1 MIEQFGNGLLLG
13 IIISVASVAL
23 SLLYGVTRIVNFAHG
38 EIIALGAIMTL
49 FFSNPID
56 SRVLFLDR
64 YSPLGMNFTFSIII
78 SIIICGIF
86 GGLLEIFLFKPLRKS
101 EVGNIAVLV
110 VTIGLSIFFRHIYLL
125 FATGKVQNFPLDLE
139 RRQTYLFFDM
149 TPRNFQVLIAGL
161 AVMIFIGLFLSYTK
175 IGKAM
180 RAVRDSNELA
190 NISGINSDNIIL
202 FTWVS
207 SSMLAGL
214 AGIFQAIINDV
225 RYNMGFLILL
235 LIFAGTVLGG
245 IGTSFG
251 AMVGGF
257 IIILKVSIKFLIT
270 LALTAGS
277 IYLVFVLNEE
287 GPFRILFNLLTF
299 AGIYGLAAIGLNVHF
314 GLTGLLNFGHASFM
328 GVGAYVTLLLIP
340 HAAGREGEIT
350 DTGLAFFPALII
362 GIIAAALFGL
372 LLGLPA
378 IRLRGD
384 YLAIVTIAAAEI
396 FRLLVRDLE
405 SITGGVYGIIN
416 FSDSLQM
423 YRPNFVE
430 NFAEN
435 FELNSSQLW
444 VGLLSWISIFF
455 VLLLLKR
462 LTNSPWGRALRAVRE
477 DEDAVRA
484 LGKNAVWLKLQ
495 SFMLGAGIAGLAGVL
510 LAFNYGSLQT
520 TTFVPLLTFYVWAIM
535 ILGGV
540 GSLTGPIFG
549 SIIFWVI
556 ISETDRLALL
566 IFENANGQQLAGVR
580 FVLVG
585 LLIMFLMIFRPSG
598 LLGKK
603 EELLLDVKSS

>member
-125 FATGKVQNFPLDLE
+125 FATGKVQNFPLELE

-161 AVMIFIGLFLSYTK
+161 AVMIIIGLFLSYTK

-251 AMVGGF
+251 AMVGG
-257 IIILKVSIKFLIT
+257 
-270 LALTAGS
+270 
-277 IYLVFVLNEE
+277 
-287 GPFRILFNLLTF
+287 
-299 AGIYGLAAIGLNVHF
+299 
-314 GLTGLLNFGHASFM
+314 
-328 GVGAYVTLLLIP
+328 LLIGIFVQVSVALP
-340 HAAGREGEIT
+340 FMEGHTE
-350 DTGLAFFPALII
+350 A
-362 GIIAAALFGL
+362 
-372 LLGLPA
+372 
-378 IRLRGD
+378 
-384 YLAIVTIAAAEI
+384 
-396 FRLLVRDLE
+396 
-405 SITGGVYGIIN
+405 
-416 FSDSLQM
+416 
-423 YRPNFVE
+423 
-430 NFAEN
+430 
-435 FELNSSQLW
+435 
-444 VGLLSWISIFF
+444 
-455 VLLLLKR
+455 
-462 LTNSPWGRALRAVRE
+462 
-477 DEDAVRA
+477 
-484 LGKNAVWLKLQ
+484 KNAVAL
-495 SFMLGAGIAGLAGVL
+495 
-510 LAFNYGSLQT
+510 
-520 TTFVPLLTFYVWAIM
+520 AIM
-535 ILGGV
+535 ILILLFRPQG
-540 GSLTGPIFG
+540 IFG
-549 SIIFWVI
+549 QKER
-556 ISETDRLALL
+556 IS
-566 IFENANGQQLAGVR
+566 
-580 FVLVG
+580 
-585 LLIMFLMIFRPSG
+585 
-598 LLGKK
+598 
-603 EELLLDVKSS
+603 

>member
-64 YSPLGMNFTFSIII
+64 YSPLGMNFTFSIVI

-125 FATGKVQNFPLDLE
+125 FATGKVQNFPLELE

-190 NISGINSDNIIL
+190 NVSGINSDNIIL

-251 AMVGGF
+251 AMVGG
-257 IIILKVSIKFLIT
+257 
-270 LALTAGS
+270 
-277 IYLVFVLNEE
+277 
-287 GPFRILFNLLTF
+287 
-299 AGIYGLAAIGLNVHF
+299 
-314 GLTGLLNFGHASFM
+314 
-328 GVGAYVTLLLIP
+328 LLIGIFVQVSVALP
-340 HAAGREGEIT
+340 FMEGHTE
-350 DTGLAFFPALII
+350 A
-362 GIIAAALFGL
+362 
-372 LLGLPA
+372 
-378 IRLRGD
+378 
-384 YLAIVTIAAAEI
+384 
-396 FRLLVRDLE
+396 
-405 SITGGVYGIIN
+405 
-416 FSDSLQM
+416 
-423 YRPNFVE
+423 
-430 NFAEN
+430 
-435 FELNSSQLW
+435 
-444 VGLLSWISIFF
+444 
-455 VLLLLKR
+455 
-462 LTNSPWGRALRAVRE
+462 
-477 DEDAVRA
+477 
-484 LGKNAVWLKLQ
+484 KNAVAL
-495 SFMLGAGIAGLAGVL
+495 
-510 LAFNYGSLQT
+510 
-520 TTFVPLLTFYVWAIM
+520 AIM
-535 ILGGV
+535 ILILLFRPQG
-540 GSLTGPIFG
+540 IFG
-549 SIIFWVI
+549 QKER
-556 ISETDRLALL
+556 IS
-566 IFENANGQQLAGVR
+566 
-580 FVLVG
+580 
-585 LLIMFLMIFRPSG
+585 
-598 LLGKK
+598 
-603 EELLLDVKSS
+603 

>member
-125 FATGKVQNFPLDLE
+125 FATGKVQNFPLELE

-180 RAVRDSNELA
+180 RAVRDSNDLA
-190 NISGINSDNIIL
+190 SVSGINSDNIIL

-214 AGIFQAIINDV
+214 AGIFQATINDI

-251 AMVGGF
+251 AM
-257 IIILKVSIKFLIT
+257 
-270 LALTAGS
+270 
-277 IYLVFVLNEE
+277 
-287 GPFRILFNLLTF
+287 
-299 AGIYGLAAIGLNVHF
+299 IG
-314 GLTGLLNFGHASFM
+314 GLL
-328 GVGAYVTLLLIP
+328 
-340 HAAGREGEIT
+340 
-350 DTGLAFFPALII
+350 I
-362 GIIAAALFGL
+362 GIIVQVSVALPFMEGHTE
-372 LLGLPA
+372 A
-378 IRLRGD
+378 
-384 YLAIVTIAAAEI
+384 
-396 FRLLVRDLE
+396 
-405 SITGGVYGIIN
+405 
-416 FSDSLQM
+416 
-423 YRPNFVE
+423 
-430 NFAEN
+430 
-435 FELNSSQLW
+435 
-444 VGLLSWISIFF
+444 
-455 VLLLLKR
+455 
-462 LTNSPWGRALRAVRE
+462 
-477 DEDAVRA
+477 
-484 LGKNAVWLKLQ
+484 KNAVAL
-495 SFMLGAGIAGLAGVL
+495 
-510 LAFNYGSLQT
+510 
-520 TTFVPLLTFYVWAIM
+520 AIM
-535 ILGGV
+535 ILILLFRPQG
-540 GSLTGPIFG
+540 IFG
-549 SIIFWVI
+549 
-556 ISETDRLALL
+556 E
-566 IFENANGQQLAGVR
+566 
-580 FVLVG
+580 
-585 LLIMFLMIFRPSG
+585 
-598 LLGKK
+598 K
-603 EELLLDVKSS
+603 ERVS

>member
-78 SIIICGIF
+78 CCIF

-125 FATGKVQNFPLDLE
+125 FATGKVQNFPLELE

-202 FTWVS
+202 FTWIS

-251 AMVGGF
+251 AMVGG
-257 IIILKVSIKFLIT
+257 
-270 LALTAGS
+270 
-277 IYLVFVLNEE
+277 
-287 GPFRILFNLLTF
+287 
-299 AGIYGLAAIGLNVHF
+299 
-314 GLTGLLNFGHASFM
+314 
-328 GVGAYVTLLLIP
+328 LLIGIFVQVSVALP
-340 HAAGREGEIT
+340 FMEGHTE
-350 DTGLAFFPALII
+350 A
-362 GIIAAALFGL
+362 
-372 LLGLPA
+372 
-378 IRLRGD
+378 
-384 YLAIVTIAAAEI
+384 
-396 FRLLVRDLE
+396 
-405 SITGGVYGIIN
+405 
-416 FSDSLQM
+416 
-423 YRPNFVE
+423 
-430 NFAEN
+430 
-435 FELNSSQLW
+435 
-444 VGLLSWISIFF
+444 
-455 VLLLLKR
+455 
-462 LTNSPWGRALRAVRE
+462 
-477 DEDAVRA
+477 
-484 LGKNAVWLKLQ
+484 KNAVAL
-495 SFMLGAGIAGLAGVL
+495 
-510 LAFNYGSLQT
+510 
-520 TTFVPLLTFYVWAIM
+520 AIM
-535 ILGGV
+535 ILILLFRPQG
-540 GSLTGPIFG
+540 IFG
-549 SIIFWVI
+549 QKER
-556 ISETDRLALL
+556 IS
-566 IFENANGQQLAGVR
+566 
-580 FVLVG
+580 
-585 LLIMFLMIFRPSG
+585 
-598 LLGKK
+598 
-603 EELLLDVKSS
+603 

>member
-125 FATGKVQNFPLDLE
+125 FATGKVQNFPLELE

-161 AVMIFIGLFLSYTK
+161 AVMIFIGFFLSYTK

-202 FTWVS
+202 FTWIS

-251 AMVGGF
+251 AMVGG
-257 IIILKVSIKFLIT
+257 
-270 LALTAGS
+270 
-277 IYLVFVLNEE
+277 
-287 GPFRILFNLLTF
+287 
-299 AGIYGLAAIGLNVHF
+299 
-314 GLTGLLNFGHASFM
+314 
-328 GVGAYVTLLLIP
+328 LLIGIFVQVSVALP
-340 HAAGREGEIT
+340 FMEGHTE
-350 DTGLAFFPALII
+350 A
-362 GIIAAALFGL
+362 
-372 LLGLPA
+372 
-378 IRLRGD
+378 
-384 YLAIVTIAAAEI
+384 
-396 FRLLVRDLE
+396 
-405 SITGGVYGIIN
+405 
-416 FSDSLQM
+416 
-423 YRPNFVE
+423 
-430 NFAEN
+430 
-435 FELNSSQLW
+435 
-444 VGLLSWISIFF
+444 
-455 VLLLLKR
+455 
-462 LTNSPWGRALRAVRE
+462 
-477 DEDAVRA
+477 
-484 LGKNAVWLKLQ
+484 KNAVAL
-495 SFMLGAGIAGLAGVL
+495 
-510 LAFNYGSLQT
+510 
-520 TTFVPLLTFYVWAIM
+520 AIM
-535 ILGGV
+535 ILILLFRPQG
-540 GSLTGPIFG
+540 IFG
-549 SIIFWVI
+549 QKER
-556 ISETDRLALL
+556 IS
-566 IFENANGQQLAGVR
+566 
-580 FVLVG
+580 
-585 LLIMFLMIFRPSG
+585 
-598 LLGKK
+598 
-603 EELLLDVKSS
+603 

>member
-38 EIIALGAIMTL
+38 EIIALGSIMTL

-125 FATGKVQNFPLDLE
+125 FATGKVQNFPLELE

-251 AMVGGF
+251 AMVGG
-257 IIILKVSIKFLIT
+257 
-270 LALTAGS
+270 
-277 IYLVFVLNEE
+277 
-287 GPFRILFNLLTF
+287 
-299 AGIYGLAAIGLNVHF
+299 
-314 GLTGLLNFGHASFM
+314 
-328 GVGAYVTLLLIP
+328 LLIGIFVQVSVALP
-340 HAAGREGEIT
+340 FMEGHTE
-350 DTGLAFFPALII
+350 A
-362 GIIAAALFGL
+362 
-372 LLGLPA
+372 
-378 IRLRGD
+378 
-384 YLAIVTIAAAEI
+384 
-396 FRLLVRDLE
+396 
-405 SITGGVYGIIN
+405 
-416 FSDSLQM
+416 
-423 YRPNFVE
+423 
-430 NFAEN
+430 
-435 FELNSSQLW
+435 
-444 VGLLSWISIFF
+444 
-455 VLLLLKR
+455 
-462 LTNSPWGRALRAVRE
+462 
-477 DEDAVRA
+477 
-484 LGKNAVWLKLQ
+484 KNAVAL
-495 SFMLGAGIAGLAGVL
+495 
-510 LAFNYGSLQT
+510 
-520 TTFVPLLTFYVWAIM
+520 AIM
-535 ILGGV
+535 ILILLFRPQG
-540 GSLTGPIFG
+540 IFG
-549 SIIFWVI
+549 QKER
-556 ISETDRLALL
+556 IS
-566 IFENANGQQLAGVR
+566 
-580 FVLVG
+580 
-585 LLIMFLMIFRPSG
+585 
-598 LLGKK
+598 
-603 EELLLDVKSS
+603 

>member
-78 SIIICGIF
+78 SIIICGVF

-125 FATGKVQNFPLDLE
+125 FATGKVQNFPLELE

-214 AGIFQAIINDV
+214 AGVFQAIINDV

-251 AMVGGF
+251 AMVGG
-257 IIILKVSIKFLIT
+257 
-270 LALTAGS
+270 
-277 IYLVFVLNEE
+277 
-287 GPFRILFNLLTF
+287 
-299 AGIYGLAAIGLNVHF
+299 
-314 GLTGLLNFGHASFM
+314 
-328 GVGAYVTLLLIP
+328 LLIGIFVQVSVALP
-340 HAAGREGEIT
+340 FMEGHTE
-350 DTGLAFFPALII
+350 A
-362 GIIAAALFGL
+362 
-372 LLGLPA
+372 
-378 IRLRGD
+378 
-384 YLAIVTIAAAEI
+384 
-396 FRLLVRDLE
+396 
-405 SITGGVYGIIN
+405 
-416 FSDSLQM
+416 
-423 YRPNFVE
+423 
-430 NFAEN
+430 
-435 FELNSSQLW
+435 
-444 VGLLSWISIFF
+444 
-455 VLLLLKR
+455 
-462 LTNSPWGRALRAVRE
+462 
-477 DEDAVRA
+477 
-484 LGKNAVWLKLQ
+484 KNAVAL
-495 SFMLGAGIAGLAGVL
+495 
-510 LAFNYGSLQT
+510 
-520 TTFVPLLTFYVWAIM
+520 AIM
-535 ILGGV
+535 ILILLFRPQG
-540 GSLTGPIFG
+540 IFG
-549 SIIFWVI
+549 QKER
-556 ISETDRLALL
+556 IS
-566 IFENANGQQLAGVR
+566 
-580 FVLVG
+580 
-585 LLIMFLMIFRPSG
+585 
-598 LLGKK
+598 
-603 EELLLDVKSS
+603 

>member
-125 FATGKVQNFPLDLE
+125 FATGKVQNFPLELE

-149 TPRNFQVLIAGL
+149 RPRNFQVLIAGL

-251 AMVGGF
+251 AMVGG
-257 IIILKVSIKFLIT
+257 
-270 LALTAGS
+270 
-277 IYLVFVLNEE
+277 
-287 GPFRILFNLLTF
+287 
-299 AGIYGLAAIGLNVHF
+299 
-314 GLTGLLNFGHASFM
+314 
-328 GVGAYVTLLLIP
+328 LLIGIFVQVSVALP
-340 HAAGREGEIT
+340 FMEGHTE
-350 DTGLAFFPALII
+350 A
-362 GIIAAALFGL
+362 
-372 LLGLPA
+372 
-378 IRLRGD
+378 
-384 YLAIVTIAAAEI
+384 
-396 FRLLVRDLE
+396 
-405 SITGGVYGIIN
+405 
-416 FSDSLQM
+416 
-423 YRPNFVE
+423 
-430 NFAEN
+430 
-435 FELNSSQLW
+435 
-444 VGLLSWISIFF
+444 
-455 VLLLLKR
+455 
-462 LTNSPWGRALRAVRE
+462 
-477 DEDAVRA
+477 
-484 LGKNAVWLKLQ
+484 KNAVAL
-495 SFMLGAGIAGLAGVL
+495 
-510 LAFNYGSLQT
+510 
-520 TTFVPLLTFYVWAIM
+520 AIM
-535 ILGGV
+535 ILILLFRPQG
-540 GSLTGPIFG
+540 IFG
-549 SIIFWVI
+549 QKER
-556 ISETDRLALL
+556 IS
-566 IFENANGQQLAGVR
+566 
-580 FVLVG
+580 
-585 LLIMFLMIFRPSG
+585 
-598 LLGKK
+598 
-603 EELLLDVKSS
+603 

>member
-125 FATGKVQNFPLDLE
+125 FATGKVQNFPLELE

-149 TPRNFQVLIAGL
+149 TPRNFQLLIAGL

-235 LIFAGTVLGG
+235 LFFAGSVLGG

-251 AMVGGF
+251 AMVGG
-257 IIILKVSIKFLIT
+257 
-270 LALTAGS
+270 
-277 IYLVFVLNEE
+277 
-287 GPFRILFNLLTF
+287 
-299 AGIYGLAAIGLNVHF
+299 
-314 GLTGLLNFGHASFM
+314 
-328 GVGAYVTLLLIP
+328 LLIGIFVQVSVALP
-340 HAAGREGEIT
+340 FMEGHTE
-350 DTGLAFFPALII
+350 A
-362 GIIAAALFGL
+362 
-372 LLGLPA
+372 
-378 IRLRGD
+378 
-384 YLAIVTIAAAEI
+384 
-396 FRLLVRDLE
+396 
-405 SITGGVYGIIN
+405 
-416 FSDSLQM
+416 
-423 YRPNFVE
+423 
-430 NFAEN
+430 
-435 FELNSSQLW
+435 
-444 VGLLSWISIFF
+444 
-455 VLLLLKR
+455 
-462 LTNSPWGRALRAVRE
+462 
-477 DEDAVRA
+477 
-484 LGKNAVWLKLQ
+484 KNAVAL
-495 SFMLGAGIAGLAGVL
+495 
-510 LAFNYGSLQT
+510 
-520 TTFVPLLTFYVWAIM
+520 AIM
-535 ILGGV
+535 ILILLFRPQG
-540 GSLTGPIFG
+540 IFG
-549 SIIFWVI
+549 QKER
-556 ISETDRLALL
+556 IS
-566 IFENANGQQLAGVR
+566 
-580 FVLVG
+580 
-585 LLIMFLMIFRPSG
+585 
-598 LLGKK
+598 
-603 EELLLDVKSS
+603 

>member
-251 AMVGGF
+251 AMVGG
-257 IIILKVSIKFLIT
+257 
-270 LALTAGS
+270 
-277 IYLVFVLNEE
+277 
-287 GPFRILFNLLTF
+287 
-299 AGIYGLAAIGLNVHF
+299 
-314 GLTGLLNFGHASFM
+314 
-328 GVGAYVTLLLIP
+328 LLIGIFVQVSVALP
-340 HAAGREGEIT
+340 FMEGHTE
-350 DTGLAFFPALII
+350 A
-362 GIIAAALFGL
+362 
-372 LLGLPA
+372 
-378 IRLRGD
+378 
-384 YLAIVTIAAAEI
+384 
-396 FRLLVRDLE
+396 
-405 SITGGVYGIIN
+405 
-416 FSDSLQM
+416 
-423 YRPNFVE
+423 
-430 NFAEN
+430 
-435 FELNSSQLW
+435 
-444 VGLLSWISIFF
+444 
-455 VLLLLKR
+455 
-462 LTNSPWGRALRAVRE
+462 
-477 DEDAVRA
+477 
-484 LGKNAVWLKLQ
+484 KNAVAL
-495 SFMLGAGIAGLAGVL
+495 
-510 LAFNYGSLQT
+510 
-520 TTFVPLLTFYVWAIM
+520 AIM
-535 ILGGV
+535 ILILLFRPQG
-540 GSLTGPIFG
+540 IFG
-549 SIIFWVI
+549 QKER
-556 ISETDRLALL
+556 IS
-566 IFENANGQQLAGVR
+566 
-580 FVLVG
+580 
-585 LLIMFLMIFRPSG
+585 
-598 LLGKK
+598 
-603 EELLLDVKSS
+603 

>member
-64 YSPLGMNFTFSIII
+64 FSPLGMNFTFSIII

-125 FATGKVQNFPLDLE
+125 FATGKVQNFPLELE

-161 AVMIFIGLFLSYTK
+161 SVMIFIGLFLSYTK

-251 AMVGGF
+251 AMVGG
-257 IIILKVSIKFLIT
+257 
-270 LALTAGS
+270 
-277 IYLVFVLNEE
+277 
-287 GPFRILFNLLTF
+287 
-299 AGIYGLAAIGLNVHF
+299 
-314 GLTGLLNFGHASFM
+314 
-328 GVGAYVTLLLIP
+328 LLIGIFVQVSVALP
-340 HAAGREGEIT
+340 FMEGHTE
-350 DTGLAFFPALII
+350 A
-362 GIIAAALFGL
+362 
-372 LLGLPA
+372 
-378 IRLRGD
+378 
-384 YLAIVTIAAAEI
+384 
-396 FRLLVRDLE
+396 
-405 SITGGVYGIIN
+405 
-416 FSDSLQM
+416 
-423 YRPNFVE
+423 
-430 NFAEN
+430 
-435 FELNSSQLW
+435 
-444 VGLLSWISIFF
+444 
-455 VLLLLKR
+455 
-462 LTNSPWGRALRAVRE
+462 
-477 DEDAVRA
+477 
-484 LGKNAVWLKLQ
+484 KNAVAL
-495 SFMLGAGIAGLAGVL
+495 
-510 LAFNYGSLQT
+510 
-520 TTFVPLLTFYVWAIM
+520 AIM
-535 ILGGV
+535 ILILLFRPQG
-540 GSLTGPIFG
+540 IFG
-549 SIIFWVI
+549 QKER
-556 ISETDRLALL
+556 IS
-566 IFENANGQQLAGVR
+566 
-580 FVLVG
+580 
-585 LLIMFLMIFRPSG
+585 
-598 LLGKK
+598 
-603 EELLLDVKSS
+603 

>member
-125 FATGKVQNFPLDLE
+125 FATGKVQNFPLELE

-161 AVMIFIGLFLSYTK
+161 AVMIFIGLFLTYTK

-251 AMVGGF
+251 AMVGG
-257 IIILKVSIKFLIT
+257 
-270 LALTAGS
+270 
-277 IYLVFVLNEE
+277 
-287 GPFRILFNLLTF
+287 
-299 AGIYGLAAIGLNVHF
+299 
-314 GLTGLLNFGHASFM
+314 
-328 GVGAYVTLLLIP
+328 LLIGIFVQVSVALP
-340 HAAGREGEIT
+340 FMEGHTE
-350 DTGLAFFPALII
+350 A
-362 GIIAAALFGL
+362 
-372 LLGLPA
+372 
-378 IRLRGD
+378 
-384 YLAIVTIAAAEI
+384 
-396 FRLLVRDLE
+396 
-405 SITGGVYGIIN
+405 
-416 FSDSLQM
+416 
-423 YRPNFVE
+423 
-430 NFAEN
+430 
-435 FELNSSQLW
+435 
-444 VGLLSWISIFF
+444 
-455 VLLLLKR
+455 
-462 LTNSPWGRALRAVRE
+462 
-477 DEDAVRA
+477 
-484 LGKNAVWLKLQ
+484 KNAVAL
-495 SFMLGAGIAGLAGVL
+495 
-510 LAFNYGSLQT
+510 
-520 TTFVPLLTFYVWAIM
+520 AIM
-535 ILGGV
+535 ILILLFRPQG
-540 GSLTGPIFG
+540 IFG
-549 SIIFWVI
+549 QKER
-556 ISETDRLALL
+556 IS
-566 IFENANGQQLAGVR
+566 
-580 FVLVG
+580 
-585 LLIMFLMIFRPSG
+585 
-598 LLGKK
+598 
-603 EELLLDVKSS
+603 

>member
-225 RYNMGFLILL
+225 RYNMGFLVLL

-251 AMVGGF
+251 AMVGG
-257 IIILKVSIKFLIT
+257 
-270 LALTAGS
+270 
-277 IYLVFVLNEE
+277 
-287 GPFRILFNLLTF
+287 
-299 AGIYGLAAIGLNVHF
+299 
-314 GLTGLLNFGHASFM
+314 
-328 GVGAYVTLLLIP
+328 LLIGIFVQVSVALP
-340 HAAGREGEIT
+340 FMEGHTE
-350 DTGLAFFPALII
+350 A
-362 GIIAAALFGL
+362 
-372 LLGLPA
+372 
-378 IRLRGD
+378 
-384 YLAIVTIAAAEI
+384 
-396 FRLLVRDLE
+396 
-405 SITGGVYGIIN
+405 
-416 FSDSLQM
+416 
-423 YRPNFVE
+423 
-430 NFAEN
+430 
-435 FELNSSQLW
+435 
-444 VGLLSWISIFF
+444 
-455 VLLLLKR
+455 
-462 LTNSPWGRALRAVRE
+462 
-477 DEDAVRA
+477 
-484 LGKNAVWLKLQ
+484 KNAVAL
-495 SFMLGAGIAGLAGVL
+495 
-510 LAFNYGSLQT
+510 
-520 TTFVPLLTFYVWAIM
+520 AIM
-535 ILGGV
+535 ILILLFRPQG
-540 GSLTGPIFG
+540 IFG
-549 SIIFWVI
+549 QKER
-556 ISETDRLALL
+556 IS
-566 IFENANGQQLAGVR
+566 
-580 FVLVG
+580 
-585 LLIMFLMIFRPSG
+585 
-598 LLGKK
+598 
-603 EELLLDVKSS
+603 